1 MKTTIKTAAAARTY
15 HHGDLRRALVDAGVA
30 IVSEEQNWAFS
41 LREVARRAGV
51 SHNAP
56 YNHFPEKR
64 DLLDAVAAVGFDR
77 LRAEMRTAMADF
89 ADADTA
95 VNAIARAYVVFAAGN
110 PALYRLMFGP
120 ELSAADGSRAEPAA
134 TSGAGAKLVLREVI
148 EWGARERRL
157 LVPEDETSIEAAV
170 LCVWSTV
177 HGLAMLIID
186 GRSDPSTTPA
196 DLAGAVMRHLLDG
209 LRRPD

>member
-1 MKTTIKTAAAARTY
+1 MATTKKQVEVARTY
-15 HHGDLRRALVDAGVA
+15 HHGDLRRTLIDAGLA
-30 IVSEEQNWAFS
+30 IVTEEQNWAFS

-77 LRAEMRTAMADF
+77 LRADMRAAIGDGG
-89 ADADTA
+89 DAA
-95 VNAIARAYVVFAAGN
+95 VALAEIAGQYVVFAAGN

-120 ELSAADGSRAEPAA
+120 ELMAADGSRPDLAE
-134 TSGAGAKLVLREVI
+134 TSGAGAKLVLRDVI
-148 EWGARERRL
+148 ERGARESRFS
-157 LVPEDETSIEAAV
+157 VADDEASLDAAV

-186 GRSDPSTTPA
+186 GRSDQLATPA
-196 DLAGAVMRHLLDG
+196 DLAGMVMRHLLHG
-209 LRRPD
+209 LTRS